1 MVRFHKAYWV
11 RAASVCFWL
20 WLGFVLCASAG
31 RAMVAG
37 QNVVGLLI
45 AALSAVATW
54 HAVFREGVAMRQ
66 VERSLIKE
74 AVAKPLI
81 HPQVQP
87 VEPAKFEPLH
97 YWKALWVASDL
108 SAAAA
113 HHAMEANAASLNRH
127 PLIVLDDL
135 GAGRVAILRNPNV
148 PWVRDLDWK
157 RFESELVVMEVLCRV
172 ESWIDSWDKD
182 APAAADQAMQQAMT
196 VQNKAETLS
205 ALRAYIEGGGVNE
218 PELSGVK
225 ERPIVYLTSTPQ
237 MRVLGN
243 LLVARWLLRHLP
255 GAMSRAQ
262 AQPALL
268 LRWSE
273 AEVVRHHLIQLP
285 NPGWIAGQGGN
296 LALLYFNEDAQSQG
310 TALEKSVVVALIE
323 AFVYE
328 ATHGNSSASIDQ
340 QRAAFD
346 AAMASRTS

>member
-1 MVRFHKAYWV
+1 MARFHKAYWV

-37 QNVVGLLI
+37 QNAVGILI

-54 HAVFREGVAMRQ
+54 HAVFREGVAMRH
-66 VERSLIKE
+66 VEQSLIKE
-74 AVAKPLI
+74 AVARPMI
-81 HPQVQP
+81 RPESQP
-87 VEPAKFEPLH
+87 IEPAKFEPLH
-97 YWKALWVASDL
+97 YWKTLWVASDL

-113 HHAMEANAASLNRH
+113 HRAMDSAATLLNRH

-135 GAGRVAILRNPNV
+135 GAGRIALLRNPNV

-157 RFESELVVMEVLCRV
+157 RFERELVLMEVLHRV
-172 ESWIDSWDKD
+172 EAWIDSWDKQ

-205 ALRAYIEGGGVNE
+205 ALRAYIEGGGINE

-225 ERPIVYLTSTPQ
+225 ETPIVYLTSTPPV
-237 MRVLGN
+237 RVMGN

-273 AEVVRHHLIQLP
+273 AEVVRQQLVKLP
-285 NPGWIAGQGGN
+285 TPGWIAGQGGN
-296 LALLYFNEDAQSQG
+296 LALLFFNEDAPAQG
-310 TALEKSVVVALIE
+310 TALDKATIIAMID
-323 AFVYE
+323 AFVFE
-328 ATHGNSSASIDQ
+328 ATKGNSSASTEQ
-340 QRAAFD
+340 QRRAFE
-346 AAMASRTS
+346 AAMASSTL